1 MKILQNNI
9 MFKDGDKIRF
19 KTDHR
24 RTIVTNEKIDKF
36 RNLNNDEWE
45 LIPTVSDII
54 VKLGFDINT
63 PIQEVLNKLKTDKFS
78 WIVINPWHGY
88 YQSVLYYKY
97 KATDTWLEM
106 MRVYWRESLFE
117 TEEEALAEELA
128 HLLECNFFKKYL

>member
-54 VKLGFDINT
+54 VKL
-63 PIQEVLNKLKTDKFS
+63 
-78 WIVINPWHGY
+78 
-88 YQSVLYYKY
+88 
-97 KATDTWLEM
+97 
-106 MRVYWRESLFE
+106 
-117 TEEEALAEELA
+117 
-128 HLLECNFFKKYL
+128 